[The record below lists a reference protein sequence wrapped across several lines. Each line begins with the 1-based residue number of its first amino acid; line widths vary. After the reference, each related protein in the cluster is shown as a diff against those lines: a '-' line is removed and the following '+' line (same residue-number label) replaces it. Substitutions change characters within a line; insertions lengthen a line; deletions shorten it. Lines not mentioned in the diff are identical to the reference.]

1 MSHLDVA
8 HRLEALAPLRASALA
23 LAAGLALSATAAR
36 AQAPAAAPSTSP
48 AGVAAAGAS
57 ESATTIVVLPTPA
70 PPRSHRELAG
80 HLFLPSHLILD
91 PFSVTSFGSYFGVG
105 SGQAIGPVFDPGP
118 PPAITPDS
126 KWYGYTGLAQQF
138 DLNIRFFEYL
148 SMRAFLG
155 AGAYQGTGS
164 GSALV
169 IGTNVRLFGD
179 LELKGS
185 LPLGKHVRL
194 ALAAGA
200 RYGPTFNVLI
210 LDGLVNAI
218 NACRADP
225 ANCTVDPGSFL
236 QESETLTWNATLSA
250 AWAPWPWLGLVA
262 NVEYL
267 NPRKTGKAS
276 LSQNGLR
283 LAGSVEF
290 DAKPLVSWLPLGVNF
305 VYDVVG
311 PLGTDG
317 VTTTQNTGFGLF
329 YTGSRDLA
337 LGVEVNWQQGRLQ
350 SNLVSETTLAWVD
363 FRYYW

>member
-1 MSHLDVA
+1 MSHPDVA

-23 LAAGLALSATAAR
+23 LAAGLALSAAAAR
-36 AQAPAAAPSTSP
+36 AQAPAPAPSPSP
-48 AGVAAAGAS
+48 AGAAAAGAS

-70 PPRSHRELAG
+70 PPRSNRELAG
-80 HLFLPSHLILD
+80 HLFLPSHLISD

-105 SGQAIGPVFDPGP
+105 SGEALGKTLVDIGP
-118 PPAITPDS
+118 PPVFGGE

-138 DLNIRFFEYL
+138 DLNVRFLEYL
-148 SMRAFLG
+148 SGRVLLG

-200 RYGPTFNVLI
+200 RYGPSFNVLI
-210 LDGLVNAI
+210 ADGLVNWI
-218 NACRADP
+218 ESCQTDPTCTLDSAD
-225 ANCTVDPGSFL
+225 FL
-236 QESETLTWNATLSA
+236 QESDTLTWNATLSA

-276 LSQNGLR
+276 ISENGLR
-283 LAGSVEF
+283 LAAAVEF
-290 DAKPLVSWLPLGVNF
+290 DAKPLVSWLPLGVSF

-311 PLGTDG
+311 PIGTDG

-329 YTGSRDLA
+329 FTGSRDLA
-337 LGVEVNWQQGRLQ
+337 LGIEVNWQQGRLQ
-350 SNLVSETTLAWVD
+350 SSLVAETTLAWVD